1 MKILIAY
8 HNKNICM
15 MLENFLIK
23 MGHDCSCA
31 VDGRNGLS
39 LIEKGKFDAVLLG
52 LTMPNFSGYDVI
64 DALEKSG
71 ELKENKIIIFTA
83 LHLSQSE
90 IEDFFKRGVYSYF
103 GLPVKLDILLE
114 TLETIPLRQIFE
126 YE

>member
-1 MKILIAY
+1 MKILIVY
-8 HNKNICM
+8 HNKDLCM

-39 LIEKGKFDAVLLG
+39 LIEKGKFDTVLLG

-71 ELKENKIIIFTA
+71 KLKENKIIIFTVP
-83 LHLSQSE
+83 HLSQLE
-90 IEDFFKRGVYSYF
+90 IENFLKRGVYSYL
-103 GLPVKLDILLE
+103 GLPVKLDILLK
-114 TLETIPLRQIFE
+114 TLETIPPRQIFE